1 MKNLRTRD
9 HESRVSELTPPAL
22 PGLVSHRCPGAT
34 GLAGA
39 GLGWGC
45 AAERPQVLH
54 GRRLESPAGFWLLE
68 VGAQSWA
75 WTSEGRQASPRHLL
89 STGEAP
95 ARSPAGTVG
104 TNRGIRQVAP
114 RVLQTETN
122 LLSVSHPPR
131 SVCVPA
137 LLFPGGRPASRDSDT
152 EPALPF
158 RRPCVCSSVT
168 RVIEEVTESRGA
180 GPRGEGTHRR
190 VWDRAP
196 RRDRGGSRRA
206 RTGRG
211 ARPSTWGRGTGGRP
225 PEAEGRGARRAE
237 APGVRADP
245 LVDDGHATV
254 AVQLQ
259 LLPRGLEPHHLGQ
272 EPSQLLMFCGAKE
285 GGRAGVAAPGRVC
298 CAGSARAGGPAAGAA
313 AALPAPAEA
322 RARARACRG
331 LTGGS
336 GRGRSRSHV
345 PFLTASVATNTLS
358 SWWVF
363 MRPRIFFTAPSRLG
377 TSSLWPQ
384 MKSFLLR

>member
-1 MKNLRTRD
+1 MDPERKRGDRGPDEEPANQRSREP
-9 HESRVSELTPPAL
+9 HEQAHPPPAL

-39 GLGWGC
+39 GVGGGGG

-75 WTSEGRQASPRHLL
+75 WTSEGREVSPRYLL

-95 ARSPAGTVG
+95 ARSWAGTVG
-104 TNRGIRQVAP
+104 TDRGIRQVAP

-122 LLSVSHPPR
+122 LLKVSHPPR

-152 EPALPF
+152 EPSLPF

-168 RVIEEVTESRGA
+168 RVIEGATESRGA

-196 RRDRGGSRRA
+196 RRDRVGSRWA

-211 ARPSTWGRGTGGRP
+211 ARPSARGRATGGCP
-225 PEAEGRGARRAE
+225 PEAEGRGVRRARPAE
-237 APGVRADP
+237 APGVRTDP

-272 EPSQLLMFCGAKE
+272 QPSQLLVFCGAKE

-298 CAGSARAGGPAAGAA
+298 CAGSARAGGNGQ
-313 AALPAPAEA
+313 ED
-322 RARARACRG
+322 
-331 LTGGS
+331 
-336 GRGRSRSHV
+336 
-345 PFLTASVATNTLS
+345 
-358 SWWVF
+358 
-363 MRPRIFFTAPSRLG
+363 RPREPPLPSRLG
-377 TSSLWPQ
+377 PRLARGPGSAAA
-384 MKSFLLR
+384 